1 MIIKRVK
8 RMHQLTQKL
17 SDGEMFVH
25 EVPLPM
31 LSKVLILVKNHYSLI
46 SSGTEGNTVNS
57 ARKSFIGKAKEKPQQ
72 VKQVLDV
79 VMQQGP
85 VQAYRAV
92 TKKLEAYSPLGY
104 SSAGEV
110 ICVGDNVTEFKIGDF
125 VACAGVGYANHA
137 EIVAVPVNLCVKL
150 DNNANLQKAAYNTLG
165 AIAMQSV
172 RQADL
177 RLGESCAVIGLGLLG
192 QLTCLIL
199 KASGVRVV
207 GIDVNVSAVEIAAG
221 HCADL
226 AMLRNMPGI
235 EDSISDFTGGLGVDA
250 VIIAAA
256 TDSTDPINFAGAI
269 ARKKGKVVILG
280 AAPPSFDRDPYWY
293 RKELEL
299 KMSCSY
305 GPGRYDLNYEEKG
318 IDYPPAYVRWTEK
331 RNMEAFQ
338 QLLADGKIDIDYLT
352 THEFDLVDAP
362 KAYDMIVKKTEPYL
376 GIIIRYDT
384 NKPVE
389 KDKKIIVSQPAP
401 EKELNIAFI
410 GAGSYAQGNLLP
422 NLPKWNNITRKGVL
436 TNTGTT
442 SKRVAERFHFEYCTS
457 NEDDI
462 YKSDSVNT
470 VFIATRHDS
479 HAEYVIKS
487 LSAGKHVFV
496 EKPLCLTREELEKI
510 TEIKAVTQ
518 GKQLCVGFNRRF
530 SPLSVF
536 LRKHIGTGPMTMVYR
551 VNAGKIPA
559 DTWIQDLEL
568 GGGRIIGEACH
579 FIDYLTW
586 LNGSLPVSVYATA
599 LPDPEAKNDTV
610 NINISFE
617 NGSTGVVAYFAN
629 GPKSMPKEYVEVFR
643 SGASGVI
650 DNFKKAEFYGRKKM
664 KKSLFNQD
672 KGQKQMVEE
681 FLQSIHE
688 GKALI
693 TFEEIAAGTKASF
706 AVLESIRTGLPVK
719 V

>member
-1 MIIKRVK
+1 MQQI
-8 RMHQLTQKL
+8 TQKL
-17 SDGEMFVH
+17 HNGEMKVQDMP
-25 EVPLPM
+25 VP
-31 LSKVLILVKNHYSLI
+31 ILREGMIIVRNYYSLI
-46 SSGTEGNTVNS
+46 SAGTEGGTAS
-57 ARKSFIGKAKEKPQQ
+57 TARKTLIGKAREKPQQ
-72 VKQVLDV
+72 IQQVLDV
-79 VMQQGP
+79 MSQQGL

-110 ICVGDNVTEFKIGDF
+110 IGLGDNVTEFKTGDL

-150 DNNANLQKAAYNTLG
+150 NKNADLKNAAYNTLG

-207 GIDVNVSAVEIAAG
+207 GIDVNASAVETAG
-221 HCADL
+221 AHCADL
-226 AMLRNMPGI
+226 AMLRNNPGI

-269 ARKKGKVVILG
+269 ARKKGKVIILG
-280 AAPPSFDRDPYWY
+280 AVPSSFDRDPYWY

-299 KMSCSY
+299 RMSCSY

-331 RNMEAFQ
+331 RNMESFQ
-338 QLLADGKIDIDYLT
+338 HLLADGKIDIEYLT

-362 KAYDMIVKKTEPYL
+362 KAYDMIVNKTEPYL

-384 NKPVE
+384 NKPFE
-389 KDKKIIVSQPAP
+389 KNKKIIVSQPAP
-401 EKELNIAFI
+401 EKEINIAFI

-462 YKSDSVNT
+462 IKSDSVNT

-487 LSAGKHVFV
+487 ISAGKHVFV
-496 EKPLCLTREELEKI
+496 EKPLCLTRDELDKI
-510 TEIKAVTQ
+510 TEIKAITP

-536 LRKHIGTGPMTMVYR
+536 LRKHIGTGSMTMVYR

-559 DTWIQDLEL
+559 DTWIQDMEL

-586 LNGSLPVSVYATA
+586 VNGSLPVSVYAAA
-599 LPDPEAKNDTV
+599 LPDPEARNDTV
-610 NINISFE
+610 NINISFK
-617 NGSTGVVAYFAN
+617 NGSTGVVAYYAN

-643 SGASGVI
+643 AGASGVI

-672 KGQKQMVEE
+672 KGQKQMVEG
-681 FLQSIHE
+681 FLKSIHE
-688 GKALI
+688 GQALI
-693 TFEEIAAGTKASF
+693 PFDEITAVTKASF

-719 V
+719 I

>member
-1 MIIKRVK
+1 ML
-8 RMHQLTQKL
+8 QLTQKL
-17 SDGEMFVH
+17 NNGEIVVQ
-25 EVPLPM
+25 EVSAPIVGM
-31 LSKVLILVKNHYSLI
+31 GMVLVKNHNSLI
-46 SSGTEGNTVNS
+46 SAGTEGSTVNS
-57 ARKSFIGKAKEKPQQ
+57 ARKSLIGKAKEKPQQ

-79 VMQQGP
+79 ISQQGP

-92 TKKLEAYSPLGY
+92 AKKLEAYSPMGY
-104 SSAGEV
+104 SSAGDV
-110 ICVGDNVTEFKIGDF
+110 IGVGDSVTEFKVGDY

-150 DNNANLQKAAYNTLG
+150 NKNADLKNAAYNTLG
-165 AIAMQSV
+165 SIAMQSV

-207 GIDVNVSAVEIAAG
+207 GIDVNAAAVETAAAQ
-221 HCADL
+221 CADL
-226 AMLRNMPGI
+226 AMLRNTPGI

-280 AAPPSFDRDPYWY
+280 AVPLSFDRDPYWY

-318 IDYPPAYVRWTEK
+318 IDYPPTYVRWTEK
-331 RNMEAFQ
+331 RNMESFQ
-338 QLLADGKIDIDYLT
+338 RLLADDKIDIEYLT

-362 KAYDMIVKKTEPYL
+362 KAYDMIVNKTEPYL
-376 GIIIRYDT
+376 GIIIKYDT

-389 KDKKIIVSQPAP
+389 KDKKIIVSHPTP
-401 EKELNIAFI
+401 EREINIAFI

-422 NLPKWNNITRKGVL
+422 NLPEWNNITRKGVL

-457 NEDDI
+457 KEDDI
-462 YKSDSVNT
+462 IKSESVNT

-496 EKPLCLTREELEKI
+496 EKPLCLTREELDKI
-510 TEIKAVTQ
+510 TEIKAATPD
-518 GKQLCVGFNRRF
+518 KQLCVGFNRRF

-536 LRKHIGTGPMTMVYR
+536 LRKRIGTGPMTMVYR
-551 VNAGKIPA
+551 VNAGKIPG
-559 DTWIQDLEL
+559 DTWIQDMEL

-586 LNGSLPVSVYATA
+586 LNGSLPVSVYANA
-599 LPDPEAKNDTV
+599 LPDPEARNDTV
-610 NINISFE
+610 NINISFK
-617 NGSTGVVAYFAN
+617 NGSTGVVAYYAN

-643 SGASGVI
+643 AGASGVI
-650 DNFKKAEFYGRKKM
+650 DNFKKAAFYGRKKM
-664 KKSLFNQD
+664 KKSLLNQD
-672 KGQKQMVEE
+672 KGQKQMVEG

-693 TFEEIAAGTKASF
+693 TFEEIAAVTKASF
-706 AVLESIRTGLPVK
+706 AVLESIRTGFPVK

>member
-1 MIIKRVK
+1 ML
-8 RMHQLTQKL
+8 QLTQKL
-17 SDGEMFVH
+17 SNGEIVVQ
-25 EVPLPM
+25 EVPQP
-31 LSKVLILVKNHYSLI
+31 VLGDEMIIIRNCYSLI
-46 SSGTEGNTVNS
+46 SAGTEGSSAQV
-57 ARKSFIGKAKEKPQQ
+57 ARKTLIGKAREKPQQ

-79 VMQQGP
+79 ISQQGP

-110 ICVGDNVTEFKIGDF
+110 IDVGENITEFKIGDY

-150 DNNANLQKAAYNTLG
+150 ENKADLKNAAYNTLG

-207 GIDVNVSAVEIAAG
+207 GIDVNASAVETAAA
-221 HCADL
+221 HCADM
-226 AMLRNMPGI
+226 AILRNTPGI

-280 AAPPSFDRDPYWY
+280 AVPPSFDRDPYWY

-299 KMSCSY
+299 RMSCSY
-305 GPGRYDLNYEEKG
+305 GPGRYDINYEEKG
-318 IDYPPAYVRWTEK
+318 FDYPPAYVRWTEK

-338 QLLADGKIDIDYLT
+338 QLLAERKIDIDYLT

-362 KAYDMIVKKTEPYL
+362 NAYDMIVNKTEPYL

-384 NKPVE
+384 SKPDE
-389 KDKKIIVSQPAP
+389 KEEKIIVSQPVPAR
-401 EKELNIAFI
+401 EIDIAFI

-462 YKSDSVNT
+462 IKSDSVNT

-479 HAEYVIKS
+479 HAGYVIKS

-496 EKPLCLTREELEKI
+496 EKPLCLTRGELEKI
-510 TEIKAVTQ
+510 TEIKAVTP

-559 DTWIQDLEL
+559 DTWIQDMEL

-579 FIDYLTW
+579 FIDYQTW

-599 LPDPEAKNDTV
+599 LPDPEARNDTV

-617 NGSTGVVAYFAN
+617 NGSRGVVAYYAN

-643 SGASGVI
+643 SGASGI
-650 DNFKKAEFYGRKKM
+650 INNFKRAEFYGRKKV

-672 KGQKQMVEE
+672 KGQKQMVEG

-693 TFEEIAAGTKASF
+693 TFEEIAAVTKASF
-706 AVLESIRTGLPVK
+706 AVLKSIRTGLPVK
-719 V
+719 I

>member
-1 MIIKRVK
+1 MIV
-8 RMHQLTQKL
+8 Q
-17 SDGEMFVH
+17 
-25 EVPLPM
+25 EVPRPVA
-31 LSKVLILVKNHYSLI
+31 SKGIILISNHYSLV
-46 SSGTEGNTVNS
+46 SSGTEGSTVNT
-57 ARKSFIGKAKEKPQQ
+57 ARKSLIGKAREKPQQ
-72 VKQVLDV
+72 VKQVFDV
-79 VMQQGP
+79 ISQQGP

-110 ICVGDNVTEFKIGDF
+110 IGVGDNVTEFKVGDF

-150 DNNANLQKAAYNTLG
+150 GRNADLKNAAYNTLG
-165 AIAMQSV
+165 SIAMQSV

-207 GIDVNVSAVEIAAG
+207 GIDVNASAVENAAS
-221 HCADL
+221 HCTDL
-226 AMLRNMPGI
+226 AMLRNTPGI
-235 EDSISDFTGGLGVDA
+235 EDCISDFTGGLGVDA

-280 AAPPSFDRDPYWY
+280 AVPPSFDRDPHWY

-299 KMSCSY
+299 RMSCSY

-338 QLLADGKIDIDYLT
+338 RLLTASKIDIDYLT
-352 THEFDLVDAP
+352 THEFDLADAP
-362 KAYDMIVKKTEPYL
+362 KAYDMIVNKTEPYL

-384 NKPVE
+384 GKPFDT
-389 KDKKIIVSQPAP
+389 DKKIIVNHQLP
-401 EKELNIAFI
+401 EKEINIAFI

-442 SKRVAERFHFEYCTS
+442 SKRVAERFRFEYCTS

-462 YKSDSVNT
+462 LNSDSVNT

-479 HAEYVIKS
+479 HADYVIKS
-487 LSAGKHVFV
+487 LAAGKHVFV
-496 EKPLCLTREELEKI
+496 EKPLCLTREELDKI
-510 TEIKAVTQ
+510 TKIKAATPD
-518 GKQLCVGFNRRF
+518 KQLCVGFNRRF

-536 LRKHIGTGPMTMVYR
+536 LRKHIGVGPMTMIYR

-559 DTWIQDLEL
+559 DKWIQDMEL
-568 GGGRIIGEACH
+568 GGGRVIGEACH

-610 NINISFE
+610 NINLSFE
-617 NGSTGVVAYFAN
+617 NGSTGVVAYYAN
-629 GPKSMPKEYVEVFR
+629 GPKSMPKEHVEVFR
-643 SGASGVI
+643 SGSSGAI
-650 DNFKKAEFYGRKKM
+650 ENFKRAEFYGRKKL

-672 KGQKQMVEE
+672 KGQRQMVEG
-681 FLQSIHE
+681 FLQSLHE
-688 GKALI
+688 GKEFI
-693 TFEEIAAGTKASF
+693 PFEEITEVTRASF

>member
-1 MIIKRVK
+1 MQ
-8 RMHQLTQKL
+8 QLAQKL
-17 SDGEMFVH
+17 SNGELAVQD
-25 EVPLPM
+25 LPEPIMGEGM
-31 LSKVLILVKNHYSLI
+31 LLIKNKYSLI
-46 SSGTEGNTVNS
+46 SAGTEGSTAQA
-57 ARKSFIGKAKEKPQQ
+57 ARKSLLGKAKERPQQ

-79 VMQQGP
+79 MARQGP
-85 VQAYRAV
+85 LQAYRAV

-110 ICVGDNVTEFKIGDF
+110 IDVGDNVTDFKTGDY

-150 DNNANLQKAAYNTLG
+150 KKDTDLKNAAYNTLG

-177 RLGESCAVIGLGLLG
+177 RLGENCAVIGLGLLG

-207 GIDVNVSAVEIAAG
+207 GVDVNAFAVETAAS
-221 HCADL
+221 HSADL
-226 AMLRNMPGI
+226 ALLRSTPGI
-235 EDSISDFTGGLGVDA
+235 EESISNFTGGLGVDS

-269 ARKKGKVVILG
+269 ARKKGRVVLLG
-280 AAPPSFDRDPYWY
+280 AVPPSFDRDPYWY

-318 IDYPPAYVRWTEK
+318 VDYPPAYVRWTEK

-338 QLLADGKIDIDYLT
+338 QLLADGRIDIGYLT

-362 KAYDMIVKKTEPYL
+362 KAYDMIVDKTEPYL
-376 GIIIRYDT
+376 GIIIKYDT
-384 NKPVE
+384 DKPVE
-389 KDKKIIVSQPAP
+389 KIKKIIVSQPVA
-401 EKELNIAFI
+401 EREINIAFI

-422 NLPKWNNITRKGVL
+422 NLPKWANITRKGVL

-442 SKRVAERFHFEYCTS
+442 SKRVAERFHFEFCTS

-462 YKSDSVNT
+462 IKSESVNT
-470 VFIATRHDS
+470 IFIATRHDS

-496 EKPLCLTREELEKI
+496 EKPLCLTGDELDRI
-510 TEIKAVTQ
+510 TDIKAATPD
-518 GKQLCVGFNRRF
+518 KQLCVGFNRRF
-530 SPLSVF
+530 SSLSVF
-536 LRKHIGTGPMTMVYR
+536 LKKQIGTGPMTMLYR

-559 DTWIQDLEL
+559 DTWIQDMEL

-586 LNGSLPVSVYATA
+586 FNGSLPVSVYAAA

-610 NINISFE
+610 NINLTFE
-617 NGSTGVVAYFAN
+617 NGSTGVVAYYAN
-629 GPKSMPKEYVEVFR
+629 GPKSMPKEYFEVFK
-643 SGASGVI
+643 SGVAGVI
-650 DNFKKAEFYGRKKM
+650 DNFKRAEFYGRKKM
-664 KKSLFNQD
+664 KKSLLNQG
-672 KGQKQMVEE
+672 KGQKQMVEG
-681 FLQSIHE
+681 FLKSIHE
-688 GKALI
+688 GNDLI
-693 TFEEIAAGTKASF
+693 PFDEIVSVTKTTF
-706 AVLESIRTGLPVK
+706 AVLESLRTGLPIK
-719 V
+719 I